1 MRYYKVIDDDNAVIA
16 LAEYEEPEYVYRQI
30 NGMIITCDLRDAQ
43 GILSMDRMEIY
54 RFEGYTQLGDDAVG
68 TAIEIEYSEY
78 EELKSE
84 YDEDPEDDNPSGS
97 DSISGDI
104 LTRAELTEKVTKLE
118 EMNAMLTGMLLENRE
133 DSMKASKVYS
143 EGDLIIVNGELYKV
157 LAKIANGSLLTVGT
171 NVKQTTIAAEIA
183 ALNV

>member
-1 MRYYKVIDDDNAVIA
+1 MFYFKLIAKNGDILGAEQFETLQYVRQLDNGYVIRS
-16 LAEYEEPEYVYRQI
+16 LEY
-30 NGMIITCDLRDAQ
+30 NAQ
-43 GILSMDRMEIY
+43 GIISFDQSAIYQLDGRPAMSGDFALAVAIDGDEYLEICG
-54 RFEGYTQLGDDAVG
+54 EDTDPDDDVPASDEVL
-68 TAIEIEYSEY
+68 TR
-78 EELKSE
+78 EEL
-84 YDEDPEDDNPSGS
+84 
-97 DSISGDI
+97 
-104 LTRAELTEKVTKLE
+104 TAKVVKLE
-118 EMNAMLTGMLLENRE
+118 EMNALLTGMLLENRE